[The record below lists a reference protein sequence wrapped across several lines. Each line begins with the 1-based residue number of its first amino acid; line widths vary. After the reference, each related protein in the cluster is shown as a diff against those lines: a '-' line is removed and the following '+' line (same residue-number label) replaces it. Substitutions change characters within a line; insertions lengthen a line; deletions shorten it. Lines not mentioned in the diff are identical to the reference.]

1 MEVGVEELAKLSG
14 VSVRTL
20 HYYDEIGLLK
30 PAIRLSNGRRTYTT
44 EECLRLMEIL
54 FFKKSKFS
62 LKKIQ
67 TILDLRDV
75 NKIAVLAKQKE
86 ALLKE
91 IKNLENVIESI
102 NRTILHYK
110 GNKMTK
116 EEVVNE
122 FKNLENK
129 MKAFE
134 KESEKVLG
142 KEKMDEV
149 REKCKE
155 LSKEEI
161 EQSCKW
167 TIQFFEKLV
176 EAIKSN
182 ISAGSSEIQSLM
194 REYFDKSRK
203 FNLPVSKEHCL
214 RVRDVLCKDLFDT
227 YERFHKGLPKF
238 LSEAIEIYANSLVE

>member
-1 MEVGVEELAKLSG
+1 MEVSVEELAKLSG

-62 LKKIQ
+62 LRKIQ
-67 TILDLRDV
+67 AILDLNNAD
-75 NKIAVLAKQKE
+75 KIAALLKQE
-86 ALLKE
+86 EVLLKE
-91 IKNLENVIESI
+91 IKNIENITKSIERI
-102 NRTILHYK
+102 VYHYK

-116 EEVVNE
+116 VEIVNE
-122 FKNLENK
+122 FKNIENK

-134 KESEKVLG
+134 KESEKILG

-155 LSKEEI
+155 ISKDEM
-161 EQSCKW
+161 EQSARW
-167 TIQFFEKLV
+167 NIQFFEKLV
-176 EAIKSN
+176 DAMKSN
-182 ISAGSSEIQSLM
+182 ISARAPEIQKLM
-194 REYFDKSRK
+194 KEYFEQSKKYD
-203 FNLPVSKEHCL
+203 LPITKQSCL
-214 RVRDVLCKDLFDT
+214 RIRDVLCKDLFET
-227 YERFHKGLPKF
+227 YERVHHGLPKF
-238 LSEAIEIYANSLVE
+238 LSVAIETYAGSLTE